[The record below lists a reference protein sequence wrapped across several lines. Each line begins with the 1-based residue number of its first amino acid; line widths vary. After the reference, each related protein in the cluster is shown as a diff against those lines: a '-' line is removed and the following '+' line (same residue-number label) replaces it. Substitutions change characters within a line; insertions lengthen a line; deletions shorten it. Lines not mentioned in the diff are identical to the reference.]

1 MPKRRNSSD
10 YSPCNNCK
18 GDNDS
23 DKWRTC
29 NVLPGVR
36 ACTNCMVREIGS
48 RCVFEDKVQGAGAPA
63 TTDNAYGGQIRR
75 ALRSGDASK
84 ATNTQSS
91 TGPGVPV
98 SGGTAKND
106 AGGQKARDLAGA
118 AVSAGQRRGQT
129 EGNAPPVADDEFHA
143 EFNTPIVVEVDRRRR
158 DSELMTV
165 EQMEKE
171 FKGF

>member
-1 MPKRRNSSD
+1 MPKRRKSLD
-10 YSPCNNCK
+10 YFPCNNCK
-18 GDNDS
+18 DDNNS
-23 DKWRTC
+23 DNFRTC
-29 NVLPGVR
+29 TVLPGVR

-48 RCVFEDKVQGAGAPA
+48 KCVFENKVQRAGAPA
-63 TTDNAYGGQIRR
+63 ATDKACGGKTRR

-84 ATNTQSS
+84 ATNTSS
-91 TGPGVPV
+91 TGPGIPV
-98 SGGTAKND
+98 SGGTAEND

-118 AVSAGQRRGQT
+118 AVSAGQGRDQT
-129 EGNAPPVADDEFHA
+129 EGDAPPVAGDEFHA

-171 FKGF
+171 LKGF

>member
-1 MPKRRNSSD
+1 MPKRRKSLD

-29 NVLPGVR
+29 HVLPGVR
-36 ACTNCMVREIGS
+36 TCTNCMVRGLGS

-63 TTDNAYGGQIRR
+63 TTDNANGGRIRR

-84 ATNTQSS
+84 ATNTSS
-91 TGPGVPV
+91 
-98 SGGTAKND
+98 TAKND
-106 AGGQKARDLAGA
+106 AGGQKARDLARA
-118 AVSAGQRRGQT
+118 AVSAGQGRDQT
-129 EGNAPPVADDEFHA
+129 KGNAPPVADDEFHA
-143 EFNTPIVVEVDRRRR
+143 EFNTPIVDEVDRRRR

-165 EQMEKE
+165 EQMERE